1 MVGGYVHPITR
12 IGVGGDDIPL
22 LIIWFVS
29 GNTWKIIKSS
39 PVGPSRRHPPEFLDM
54 AHLEMCFIFLFTI
67 LSDTITQDDV
77 EVRHII
83 LRKVGLPAIHEIYPG
98 DETTTYLS
106 SSGPVKD
113 WPPKL
118 QSV

>member
-1 MVGGYVHPITR
+1 ME
-12 IGVGGDDIPL
+12 
-22 LIIWFVS
+22 
-29 GNTWKIIKSS
+29 NNESS

-54 AHLEMCFIFLFTI
+54 AHLEMGFIFLLTI

-77 EVRHII
+77 EVRHIH
-83 LRKVGLPAIHEIYPG
+83 RREASLPAIQEIYPG
-98 DETTTYLS
+98 DETTMYLS
-106 SSGPVKD
+106 SSWSLKD